1 MRLRQ
6 VGHAR
11 LGTAQCDL
19 RRCDYFLMLTHAC
32 PSVLSRREL
41 TARVRTVAGGRR
53 DVAPEKERKREAR
66 DGGRHVCFFQFYIV
80 Y

>member
-1 MRLRQ
+1 MRAP
-6 VGHAR
+6 VCYPAAR
-11 LGTAQCDL
+11 ADG
-19 RRCDYFLMLTHAC
+19 
-32 PSVLSRREL
+32 S
-41 TARVRTVAGGRR
+41 VRTVAGGRR